1 MLWHQLIQR
10 FKYMHEKHFIHRDV
24 KPENFLMGLNDKSGI
39 LHVVDMGLAKRYF
52 DPTTKK
58 HLAYRND
65 KSLTGTARYA
75 SVHAHMGEEL
85 SRRDDFEA
93 IGYTIVYLYTGFLPW
108 QNLWMEDKKERYEK
122 IKEMKVS
129 ISNDELCY
137 GCPPEFVKY
146 MEYVKSL
153 EFE

>member
-1 MLWHQLIQR
+1 
-10 FKYMHEKHFIHRDV
+10 
-24 KPENFLMGLNDKSGI
+24 
-39 LHVVDMGLAKRYF
+39 
-52 DPTTKK
+52 
-58 HLAYRND
+58 
-65 KSLTGTARYA
+65 
-75 SVHAHMGEEL
+75 MGEEL